1 MGVWSWFSYK
11 NQRNYLREKLEG
23 FMRWLSKRWPWAY
36 TWNDGAMRNLHLASV
51 YGLNQELGFARWF
64 QENEKGI
71 SWAHPRIE
79 MERKIPSLR
88 WWCLSTP
95 WSSFL
100 SSFSS
105 PFFISHLF
113 FLVLHSR
120 RERGGG
126 EWVECV
132 REWVEVS
139 WFSCL
144 RSLLCADMWVQKER
158 KEDKTHLKWFCWI
171 IGMADGLRDHRF
183 WEFLFREKGL
193 TLWPSPS
200 INEYRSR
207 RRVRE
212 HFLNNILE
220 SHHQVNWRVDWG
232 WT

>member
-1 MGVWSWFSYK
+1 
-11 NQRNYLREKLEG
+11 
-23 FMRWLSKRWPWAY
+23 
-36 TWNDGAMRNLHLASV
+36 
-51 YGLNQELGFARWF
+51 
-64 QENEKGI
+64 
-71 SWAHPRIE
+71 
-79 MERKIPSLR
+79 LR

-183 WEFLFREKGL
+183 GNFYLE
-193 TLWPSPS
+193 
-200 INEYRSR
+200 
-207 RRVRE
+207 RRVWPCDLHLQSMSIE
-212 HFLNNILE
+212 VVVELE
-220 SHHQVNWRVDWG
+220 NTSWTISWRVIIKSIEGLIGVEPSWLRSIRG
-232 WT
+232 NR